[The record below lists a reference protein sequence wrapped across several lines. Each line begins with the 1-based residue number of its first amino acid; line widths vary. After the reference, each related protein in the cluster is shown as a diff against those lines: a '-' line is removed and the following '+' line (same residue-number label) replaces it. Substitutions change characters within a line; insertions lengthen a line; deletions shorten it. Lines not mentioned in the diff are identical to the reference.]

1 MKPLPQPSG
10 RGAFVRKAEG
20 IFQYQTSGSY
30 YAFFTFKGQR
40 IKQRLG
46 SQFHPCTSLPE
57 AKRLLADLKRGL
69 ERTEVDSSKKTLGK
83 IIEEYRAIMPFSEG
97 SKGYKGQYL
106 DELKDAFPKNQKIAS
121 LKTSDMTRHIA
132 SYNERMAPATINKVI
147 TLLRDVFRH
156 ALHDRAIPFSPME
169 GIKYQKNRDT
179 EKRLIPTV
187 EEFGEIV
194 QSIRAQSFSDTA
206 KESGDLV
213 EFMGLAGLGQAECA
227 GLHWGDI
234 NFKSGIVT
242 IIRQKTGH
250 QFDFPI
256 YPTLRPL
263 LERLNSERPKKGRSA
278 TDPVFAV
285 FNPKVALENACS
297 RLGLPN
303 YTARSLRRMH
313 ITRCLELGI
322 DPQTIAAWQG
332 HRDGGQL
339 ILRTYGRVS
348 KAHQMNMAMRLSPKI
363 TPIAQGDLAGQ
374 V

>member
-1 MKPLPQPSG
+1 
-10 RGAFVRKAEG
+10 
-20 IFQYQTSGSY
+20 
-30 YAFFTFKGQR
+30 
-40 IKQRLG
+40 
-46 SQFHPCTSLPE
+46 
-57 AKRLLADLKRGL
+57 
-69 ERTEVDSSKKTLGK
+69 
-83 IIEEYRAIMPFSEG
+83 
-97 SKGYKGQYL
+97 
-106 DELKDAFPKNQKIAS
+106 
-121 LKTSDMTRHIA
+121 
-132 SYNERMAPATINKVI
+132 
-147 TLLRDVFRH
+147 
-156 ALHDRAIPFSPME
+156 ME

-179 EKRLIPTV
+179 EKRLIPTL
-187 EEFGEIV
+187 EEFEAIV
-194 QSIRAQSFSDTA
+194 QSIRVQNFSDTA

-227 GLHWGDI
+227 GLRWGDI
-234 NFKSGIVT
+234 NFTSSIVT
-242 IIRQKTGH
+242 IIRAKTGH

-263 LERLNSERPKKGRSA
+263 LERLNSERPEKGRSA

-348 KAHQMNMAMRLSPKI
+348 KAHQMNMAARLSPKI

>member
-1 MKPLPQPSG
+1 M
-10 RGAFVRKAEG
+10 
-20 IFQYQTSGSY
+20 
-30 YAFFTFKGQR
+30 
-40 IKQRLG
+40 
-46 SQFHPCTSLPE
+46 
-57 AKRLLADLKRGL
+57 
-69 ERTEVDSSKKTLGK
+69 
-83 IIEEYRAIMPFSEG
+83 IIEEYRSIMPFSEG
-97 SKGYKGQYL
+97 SKGYKSQYL
-106 DELKDAFPKNQKIAS
+106 DELGKAFPKNQKVAA

-132 SYNERMAPATINKVI
+132 SYQERMAPATINKVI

-156 ALHDRAIPFSPME
+156 ALHDRAIAFSPME

-179 EKRLIPTV
+179 KKRLIPTLGEFEAIV
-187 EEFGEIV
+187 E
-194 QSIRAQSFSDTA
+194 SIRSQSLSDTA

-227 GLHWGDI
+227 GLKWGDI
-234 NFKSGIVT
+234 NFQSGIIT
-242 IIRQKTGH
+242 IIRAKTGH

-263 LERLNSERPKKGRSA
+263 LDRLHAQRPKEAQGGPQNA
-278 TDPVFAV
+278 TDPVFHV
-285 FNPKVALENACS
+285 YNPKVALENACA

-348 KAHQMNMAMRLSPKI
+348 KAHQMNMAARLSPKI
-363 TPIAQGDLAGQ
+363 TTMAQGGLAGQ
-374 V
+374 A